1 MSVTNPPRIEI
12 LDEGVSQGRVT
23 RVDFTGAGVVA
34 SVAGELATVTISGG
48 GGGGG
53 SATRVVVTA
62 AFPAKPN
69 QVINV
74 VDASVSATSKVL
86 AWVSGLADGL
96 ANAGDLVDV
105 YNMRAVAKI
114 GSFDLNIDFL
124 TPWAGSLSI
133 DYTVFA

>member
-1 MSVTNPPRIEI
+1 MIINPPRIEI

-23 RVDFTGAGVVA
+23 RVDFTGSGVA
-34 SVAGELATVTISGG
+34 ATVAGELATVNITS

-53 SATRVVVTA
+53 SATRTVVTA
-62 AFPAKPN
+62 AFPAKRN
-69 QVINV
+69 QIINV
-74 VDASVSATSKVL
+74 VDASVGATSKVL
-86 AWVSGLADGL
+86 AWVSGLADGV

-105 YNMRAVAKI
+105 YTMRAVAKV

-133 DYTVFA
+133 DYSVFA